1 MFVVVATPRE
11 AFWAYGVYGALIVA
25 LTFSARV
32 PLLTLVRR
40 LAVEAPFLIF
50 VIALPVLARGER
62 IDVFGMNLSIEGL
75 WAAWNILVKATLGTA
90 TMMLLA
96 STTPITSILQGFQKL
111 RVPPVIV
118 AIAGFMIRYLDVIAS
133 EMRRMKVGRQSRGYE
148 PRVLWQARALASS
161 AGTLFIRSYERGER
175 VHLAMMSRGYAGAM
189 PELAVV
195 DASSKD
201 WLVAFLVPA
210 AAAMICAAAWL

>member
-1 MFVVVATPRE
+1 VVLTPRE
-11 AFWAYGVYGALIVA
+11 AFWAYGLYAAIIVA
-25 LTFSARV
+25 LTLGARV
-32 PLLTLVRR
+32 PLLTLIRR

-50 VIALPVLARGER
+50 VVGLPFLARGER
-62 IDVFGMNLSIEGL
+62 IDVVGLSLSVEGL
-75 WAAWNILVKATLGTA
+75 WGAWNIFVKATLGAA

-111 RVPPVIV
+111 RVPSVIV
-118 AIAGFMIRYLDVIAS
+118 AIAGFMIRYMDVIAS

-189 PELAVV
+189 PELDVV
-195 DASSKD
+195 EASAED
-201 WLVAFLVPA
+201 WFTAFLIPA
-210 AAAMICAAAWL
+210 VAAMTCAAAWL